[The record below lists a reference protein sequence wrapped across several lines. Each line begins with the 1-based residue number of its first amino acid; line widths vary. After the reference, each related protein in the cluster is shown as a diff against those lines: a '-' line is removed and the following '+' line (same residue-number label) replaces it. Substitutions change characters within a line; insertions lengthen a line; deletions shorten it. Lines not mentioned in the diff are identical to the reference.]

1 MTEGNVV
8 QSLLSN
14 CRTEIFFSRLR
25 ELELVCLTRRAWK
38 SQKQPTNKMLHIWK
52 QPVELEEVNPHLR
65 GGRAENHLG
74 KTTPSSP
81 NRDSNLDLPVLSSRA
96 STRQALDELNT
107 TSALAN
113 YATEAVSE
121 IVPEEPTEQLVC
133 PPSSVNPPLF
143 SLPCKTHVHCEILN
157 QLCCSMDGKKRCRKG
172 VPKPSPKQKHAPFLS
187 VIPRE
192 CPDNPLVEPWGVQNC
207 TEDSECWPRICC
219 PEGSTSYCR
228 TSPPTFKLAPRLF
241 PLKNAVAYL
250 QCTTPPPP
258 IFDLFPKSCRSS
270 LDCFPNLCCQEKDK
284 KVCRPAK
291 RSVLALIATVAKLRF
306 RKLRLMAGGLVVL
319 TTCHPLS
326 AKVGTIIANDSGYFV
341 WIALLQAHT
350 IAFSSSLTCPEYD

>member
-1 MTEGNVV
+1 MGRKTRCLKNVY
-8 QSLLSN
+8 SLLN
-14 CRTEIFFSRLR
+14 
-25 ELELVCLTRRAWK
+25 
-38 SQKQPTNKMLHIWK
+38 
-52 QPVELEEVNPHLR
+52 
-65 GGRAENHLG
+65 
-74 KTTPSSP
+74 
-81 NRDSNLDLPVLSSRA
+81 
-96 STRQALDELNT
+96 
-107 TSALAN
+107 
-113 YATEAVSE
+113 VSE
-121 IVPEEPTEQLVC
+121 KQQFDSDRKELLTVIKVSETVPDKPTEQLVC
-133 PPSSVNPPLF
+133 PPSSVNLPLF

-157 QLCCSMDGKKRCRKG
+157 QLCCSMDGKKRCQKG
-172 VPKPSPKQKHAPFLS
+172 VPKPSPKQKHAPFLN

-291 RSVLALIATVAKLRF
+291 RSVLALIATVAKYIQLWRCMMEVKRVLRVDGALSEWVDITKVLDKCV
-306 RKLRLMAGGLVVL
+306 RDACEDAVGVQMDIVNMSELSYADDAELMAENKSDLQNVL
-319 TTCHPLS
+319 KHLNVATE
-326 AKVGTIIANDSGYFV
+326 
-341 WIALLQAHT
+341 WIFL
-350 IAFSSSLTCPEYD
+350 

>member
-1 MTEGNVV
+1 
-8 QSLLSN
+8 
-14 CRTEIFFSRLR
+14 
-25 ELELVCLTRRAWK
+25 
-38 SQKQPTNKMLHIWK
+38 
-52 QPVELEEVNPHLR
+52 
-65 GGRAENHLG
+65 
-74 KTTPSSP
+74 
-81 NRDSNLDLPVLSSRA
+81 
-96 STRQALDELNT
+96 
-107 TSALAN
+107 
-113 YATEAVSE
+113 
-121 IVPEEPTEQLVC
+121 
-133 PPSSVNPPLF
+133 
-143 SLPCKTHVHCEILN
+143 
-157 QLCCSMDGKKRCRKG
+157 MDGKKRCRKG

-291 RSVLALIATVAKLRF
+291 RSVLALIATVAK
-306 RKLRLMAGGLVVL
+306 VD
-319 TTCHPLS
+319 
-326 AKVGTIIANDSGYFV
+326 N
-341 WIALLQAHT
+341 
-350 IAFSSSLTCPEYD
+350 